1 MRDFIPER
9 TSEALGMLVL
19 RVGVAWFIFVWA
31 VNKLLAPEQYQQ
43 LVKWIDK
50 ADISLTQVYVIAVVQ
65 IVLCLIVFAGWA
77 RTYSYAA
84 LAALHGYS
92 IWRQLPKHLDP
103 FEINDKGFPVNR
115 NATVA
120 LAAFAA
126 MVALWL
132 LRHRDHWSLDALLAG
147 RRGSGPQ

>member
-1 MRDFIPER
+1 
-9 TSEALGMLVL
+9 MLFL
-19 RVGVAWFIFVWA
+19 RFGVAWFIFVWA
-31 VNKLLAPEQYQQ
+31 VNKILAPEQYQQ

-50 ADISLTQVYVIAVVQ
+50 ADVSLTQVYAIALVQ
-65 IVLCLIVFAGWA
+65 IALCLVVFAGWA
-77 RTYSYAA
+77 RTYSYAL
-84 LAALHGYS
+84 LAAMHGYT
-92 IWRQLPKHLDP
+92 IYRQLGKYFDP

-132 LRHRDHWSLDALLAG
+132 LRHRDRWSVDGLL
-147 RRGSGPQ
+147 RRRSEI